1 MGYNSIVILP
11 EQEIKTIANKIK
23 ALKLETPCMFFLEAH
38 LPISSI
44 FHFLSV
50 GISPVLSSV
59 KGYDTVPNFFSER
72 QNIENLI
79 LELENK
85 EAKK

>member
-1 MGYNSIVILP
+1 MILS

-44 FHFLSV
+44 FHFLSL
-50 GISPVLSSV
+50 GASPILSSV

-72 QNIENLI
+72 ENIENLI
-79 LELENK
+79 SELDTK
-85 EAKK
+85 ELQK